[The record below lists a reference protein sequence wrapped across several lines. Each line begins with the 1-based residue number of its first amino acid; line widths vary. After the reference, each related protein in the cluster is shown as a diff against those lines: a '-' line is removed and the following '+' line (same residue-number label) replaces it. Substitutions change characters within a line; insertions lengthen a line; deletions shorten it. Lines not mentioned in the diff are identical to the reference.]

1 MIFDYK
7 ENGYLKSMP
16 DDELLER
23 METRPAIM
31 LACLNGRGVQAAAS
45 HMAKSVYR
53 VARELERRGYDPL
66 AISTSNPFDT
76 CTCGDFR
83 KEHFY
88 NRKCMMNG
96 PGHRGA
102 PDCLMFN
109 LDKKCEDQ
117 Q

>member
-7 ENGYLKSMP
+7 ENAYLKSMP

-31 LACLNGRGVQAAAS
+31 LACFDGRGVLAAAA
-45 HMAKSVYR
+45 HLAKSVYR
-53 VARELERRGYDPL
+53 VARELEHRGYDPL
-66 AISTSNPFDT
+66 AISAQQPKDI
-76 CTCGDFR
+76 CTCGDYR
-83 KEHFY
+83 EQHHY
-88 NRKCMMNG
+88 NGVCLMNG
-96 PGHRGA
+96 LGHCGA
-102 PDCLMFN
+102 PDCSMFN

>member
-53 VARELERRGYDPL
+53 VARELENRGYDPL
-66 AISTSNPFDT
+66 AISNQQPKDI
-76 CTCGDFR
+76 CTCGDYR
-83 KEHFY
+83 EQHHD
-88 NRKCMMNG
+88 NGVCLMNG
-96 PGHRGA
+96 LGHCGA

-109 LDKKCEDQ
+109 LDKKREK
-117 Q
+117 

>member
-45 HMAKSVYR
+45 HMVKSVYR

-66 AISTSNPFDT
+66 AISAQHPKDI
-76 CTCGDFR
+76 CTCGDYR
-83 KEHFY
+83 EQHHY
-88 NRKCMMNG
+88 SGVCLMNG
-96 PGHRGA
+96 LGHCGA

-109 LDKKCEDQ
+109 LDEKVLN
-117 Q
+117 